1 MISALIEFLAAYY
14 QQGNVTG
21 VMMVA
26 RNILDVIPDDI
37 VAIQFLALALL
48 QLGRREAA
56 ISLFHKAA
64 GILNRKPHDTKTSVC
79 ELASSASYR
88 EATRPDTGLGE
99 GWHRLEIVL
108 HEFGF
113 RSLAESARYAS
124 RQARATRFQIR
135 SRPLK
140 PAQIFNVTIP
150 VPIMRLNHPGAMA
163 LSG

>member
-56 ISLFHKAA
+56 ITLFHKAA
-64 GILNRKPHDTKTSVC
+64 GILNRKPLETKTSVC
-79 ELASSASYR
+79 ELASSTSYR

-99 GWHRLEIVL
+99 GWQRLGIVL

-113 RSLAESARYAS
+113 HRLAERARCAS
-124 RQARATRFQIR
+124 RQALANNSELIG
-135 SRPLK
+135 
-140 PAQIFNVTIP
+140 PARDMQLTP
-150 VPIMRLNHPGAMA
+150 
-163 LSG
+163 